1 MKKSLVII
9 ALFTSYLS
17 YSQSLKVSKVYSS
30 LSDYKSGKANFE
42 TECHGNNSLH
52 FKLKPSKSFFQ
63 ITLNKQKQTVEKV
76 GFIALNTCDGK
87 NFRLSNN
94 KTFQILESKRLTIY
108 KLSKMVRDASYQKG
122 NVFKQEI
129 SYYYSTSLDGDIIP
143 LSVYHLKQSFPNDKK
158 FHDLLET
165 HFINDGSLIKFD
177 SYSKTYLLNE
187 VLENAGL

>member
-17 YSQSLKVSKVYSS
+17 NAQTLKVAKVYSS

-42 TECHGNNSLH
+42 TECQGNNSLR

-63 ITLNKQKQTVEKV
+63 ITLNKQKQTVEKT

-87 NFRLSNN
+87 NYRLSNN
-94 KTFQILESKRLTIY
+94 KTYQILESKRLTIY

-122 NVFKQEI
+122 NVFKEEI
-129 SYYYSTSLDGDIIP
+129 SYFYSTSLDGDIIP
-143 LSVYHLKQSFPNDKK
+143 LSVYNLKQSFPNDKK

-165 HFINDGSLIKFD
+165 HFINDSSLIKFD